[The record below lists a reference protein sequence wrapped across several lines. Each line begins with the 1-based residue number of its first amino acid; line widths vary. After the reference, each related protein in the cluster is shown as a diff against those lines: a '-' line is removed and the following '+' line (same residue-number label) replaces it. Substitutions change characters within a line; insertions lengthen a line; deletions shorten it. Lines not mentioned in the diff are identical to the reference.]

1 MRGAYLKRKTKK
13 ITEKLKKNFEQFW
26 FRLKGFFIS
35 LFVSRRDFSVISN
48 NCWGGWVYR
57 ILKMPYLSPTA
68 GLFFM
73 SGDYLKLVKNLHKYM
88 DAELEFIPAESSRYY
103 EYLKERNFHIY
114 PIARLDDIEVVFRH
128 YKTPEEAAE
137 KWNRRKSRIN
147 YDNIIFKFSRMYG
160 CTEKEMAEFAAL
172 DFKNKILI
180 NNRKDKKYDCEIYA
194 ALPADGYGIIND
206 TQPFPGKVNIIKILN
221 RAPERYPDN
230 GLNKK

>member
-1 MRGAYLKRKTKK
+1 MTGKYIKR
-13 ITEKLKKNFEQFW
+13 KLKKAQSLIKSKSEHFW

-35 LFVSRRDFSVISN
+35 LFVRRRDFSVISN

-73 SGDYLKLVKNLHKYM
+73 AEDYIKLIKDLHKYM
-88 DAELEFIPAESSRYY
+88 DSKLEFIPAEESKYY
-103 EYLKERNFHIY
+103 EYLKERGFHIY

-128 YKTPEEAAE
+128 YKTNEEAAQ
-137 KWNRRKSRIN
+137 KWYRRKDRIN
-147 YDNIIFKFSRMYG
+147 YNNIIFKFSRMYD

-180 NNRKDKKYDCEIYA
+180 NDRRDVKYDCEIYA
-194 ALPADGYGIIND
+194 DLESDEYGIVND

-221 RAPERYPDN
+221 MEPAPYPDG
-230 GLNKK
+230 GLK